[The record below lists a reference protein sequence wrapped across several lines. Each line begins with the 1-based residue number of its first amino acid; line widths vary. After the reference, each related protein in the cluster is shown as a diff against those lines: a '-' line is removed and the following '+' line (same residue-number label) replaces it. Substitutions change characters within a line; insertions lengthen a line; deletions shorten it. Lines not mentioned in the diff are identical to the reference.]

1 MKKGLIFLITI
12 LIIAIAIVIGMNI
25 YAKNNDYDNVIS
37 MIKGEK
43 KEDSSDKK
51 EENKEE
57 KNETNKE
64 EKKEPEVSEDNTIDK
79 YVEITET
86 LTAPDC
92 LNVTEII
99 DNRDG
104 TITLKGHIRT
114 VDTSKEQIAEYPPYK
129 ETEDYRK
136 ITVASDL
143 NCRYSI
149 DSNQEANDTVAN
161 VFAKRLYFGGCFNFE
176 FEDGVCTSVFEVV
189 TGH

>member
-1 MKKGLIFLITI
+1 MKKIIIFLITI
-12 LIIAIAIVIGMNI
+12 FLIIVLCVGMNY
-25 YAKNNDYDNVIS
+25 YAKNNDYENIIS

-43 KEDSSDKK
+43 KEDSSKKKDEKTEDKK
-51 EENKEE
+51 DED
-57 KNETNKE
+57 KE
-64 EKKEPEVSEDNTIDK
+64 EKKEPEVPEENSIDK

-86 LTAPDC
+86 LTNPDC

-99 DNRDG
+99 DNKDG

-114 VDTSKEQIAEYPPYK
+114 VDTSREQIAEYPFYK

-136 ITVASDL
+136 ITVSSDL

-149 DSNQEANDTVAN
+149 DSYQEANDTVKN
-161 VFAKRLYFGGCFNFE
+161 VFEKRLFFGGCFNFE
-176 FEDGVCTSVFEVV
+176 FENGVCTSVYEVV